1 MKKIY
6 TTYGIASNM
15 FFAYCCRQ
23 EMKEEEKIIKLAPQQ
38 EPMPAEQVTRLDQ
51 FQKNRTDKSI
61 DSLRKNK
68 TPVVRVI
75 TEETPDEIKEDDI
88 VLEGTKRQ
96 HFEGK
101 SVDYTIDEILQPN
114 QYDTDTHENDWGSNE
129 KKIPIGWVVLLA
141 LTIIIFVGFICISL
155 FSGKGQKE
163 VINLE
168 KNKILIDEE
177 TEISTAQRLVKE
189 IDRTVRSYIQAAT
202 IEEKL
207 RYVRHPEAMKSRME
221 SYYSRHP
228 LKAAKVGVVTDYK
241 PLTLDNT
248 LFWGVIAE
256 IDANRGEALLVE
268 QIAEDEVKIDWESHV
283 NYQPM
288 AWDQYATEQPTTEMA
303 FRVSVEPTVRYLAEF
318 SNESRWV
325 CYRLQAKD
333 SELSLYGYVQRNSEA
348 HLLIQQ
354 RVDDGGS
361 KMILR
366 LQFAKSM
373 KAKQSVV
380 ITKVVSPNIYRIS
393 PPSSTS
399 D

>member
-1 MKKIY
+1 
-6 TTYGIASNM
+6 M
-15 FFAYCCRQ
+15 FFAYCCMQ
-23 EMKEEEKIIKLAPQQ
+23 GMKEEEKIIKLDPQQ
-38 EPMPAEQVTRLDQ
+38 EPLPAEQVTRLDK

-68 TPVVRVI
+68 APVVRVV
-75 TEETPDEIKEDDI
+75 TEESPDQIKKDDI
-88 VLEGTKRQ
+88 VLEGVKRQ

-101 SVDYTIDEILQPN
+101 SIDYTIDEILQPN
-114 QYDTDTHENDWGSNE
+114 QYDTDTHENEWGSYE
-129 KKIPIGWVVLLA
+129 KKTPIGWVVLLA
-141 LTIIIFVGFICISL
+141 LSIFTVAGFIL
-155 FSGKGQKE
+155 FSVISGTGQEE

-168 KNKILIDEE
+168 QNKILIDEE
-177 TEISTAQRLVKE
+177 TEISTAQRLVKS
-189 IDRTVRSYIQAAT
+189 IDRTVRSYMQAAT

-221 SYYSRHP
+221 SYYSRYP

-256 IDANRGEALLVE
+256 IDAKHGEALLVE

-288 AWDQYATEQPTTEMA
+288 AWDQYATEQPTTEMS
-303 FRVSVEPTVRYLAEF
+303 FRVSLEPTVRYLAEF
-318 SNESRWV
+318 SKEESWV

-333 SELSLYGYVQRNSEA
+333 SELSLYGYVQRNSQE

-354 RVDDGGS
+354 RINDGGN

-373 KAKQSVV
+373 KAKQSLV